1 MKATPLEYRF
11 RYLIHALI
19 FLLGFV
25 APWNYWLHLDP
36 PGTHVWGDLALELGM
51 AHVALVSNALL
62 LIAIVCA
69 LTGAWLRTWGAA
81 YLGADVV
88 KDGGMHT
95 ATAPSGIIEAGPFRY
110 LRNPLYL
117 GTFLHT
123 IALSLLMTR
132 TGAIFTIVAIGVF
145 QIRLILAEEPF
156 LSAKLGAPY
165 AAYCKLVPRILPSL
179 RPRIARAAL
188 KPRWPQAFLGEI
200 YMWGVALSF
209 ALAGWKYNA
218 FLLTQC
224 VLVAFGVSILTR
236 AITGKKA

>member
-1 MKATPLEYRF
+1 MKATAFEYRY
-11 RYLIHALI
+11 RYLIHSII
-19 FLLGFV
+19 FFLGFI
-25 APWNYWLHLDP
+25 APWNYWLHFDP
-36 PGTHVWGDLALELGM
+36 PGTHVWGDLALALGM
-51 AHVALVSNALL
+51 EHVALASNALL
-62 LIAIVCA
+62 LIAIACA
-69 LTGAWLRTWGAA
+69 LAGALLRTWGAA

-110 LRNPLYL
+110 VRNPLYL
-117 GTFLHT
+117 GTFLHAL
-123 IALSLLMTR
+123 ALSLLMTR
-132 TGAIFTIVAIGVF
+132 TGAIFTIVLIGLL

-165 AAYCKLVPRILPSL
+165 TAYCKLVPRILPSL
-179 RPRIARAAL
+179 RPRIAAAAL

-209 ALAGWKYNA
+209 AVAGWKYNA

-224 VLVAFGVSILTR
+224 VLVALGVSVVTR
-236 AITGKKA
+236 AIFVKKP